1 MKKITKDSMSPE
13 HTLMCHCGC
22 QSPQT
27 LPMLLIF
34 KTNLLIEV
42 LTAFK
47 LSLQGDCVLI
57 NPQKQSMMY
66 LFQVSGWLEYENEEH
81 NGADVLKSQQTAI
94 SDMGTSCLSLQI
106 KPLNRELHL
115 RSHYTDGSA
124 NDLKR
129 GRCSINFDLQARF
142 LTSCMCVTSTKR
154 CLEQG
159 GTILCKQSGFC
170 RWWVSLIVYF
180 IIIFTYIHFY
190 LDFFL
195 LIIIL
200 LSSWFGCWHLLPL
213 FALGLE
219 AACGFRE
226 KLRRGNGE
234 AEWDIQ

>member
-1 MKKITKDSMSPE
+1 MKKITKDGMSPE

-154 CLEQG
+154 YFWSRGEPSPVSNQ
-159 GTILCKQSGFC
+159 IFF
-170 RWWVSLIVYF
+170 RWWSSLIMYF
-180 IIIFTYIHFY
+180 TIIIIFGYIHF
-190 LDFFL
+190 
-195 LIIIL
+195 
-200 LSSWFGCWHLLPL
+200 
-213 FALGLE
+213 
-219 AACGFRE
+219 
-226 KLRRGNGE
+226 
-234 AEWDIQ
+234 

>member
-1 MKKITKDSMSPE
+1 MTKMTKDGMSPE
-13 HTLMCHCGC
+13 RTLMCHCRC

-106 KPLNRELHL
+106 KPLNRELQL
-115 RSHYTDGSA
+115 RSHYTDGSV

-142 LTSCMCVTSTKR
+142 LTSSMCITSTKGVFGAVGYHPLLAIR
-154 CLEQG
+154 LFIQVMVFSHCLFYPQYYYYYFRYVHFYF
-159 GTILCKQSGFC
+159 GFFFL
-170 RWWVSLIVYF
+170 VV
-180 IIIFTYIHFY
+180 IIF
-190 LDFFL
+190 
-195 LIIIL
+195 
-200 LSSWFGCWHLLPL
+200 LSSLFGCQHLLPL

-219 AACGFRE
+219 VACVFRE
-226 KLRRGNGE
+226 KSEVRG
-234 AEWDIQ
+234 

>member
-1 MKKITKDSMSPE
+1 MKKITKDGISPE
-13 HTLMCHCGC
+13 HALMCHCGC

-142 LTSCMCVTSTKR
+142 LTSCVCVTSGIKVH
-154 CLEQG
+154 LEYKDTTPSKQPSFFFFFSHNRFLHSFSLF
-159 GTILCKQSGFC
+159 IL
-170 RWWVSLIVYF
+170 
-180 IIIFTYIHFY
+180 
-190 LDFFL
+190 FFL
-195 LIIIL
+195 
-200 LSSWFGCWHLLPL
+200 
-213 FALGLE
+213 
-219 AACGFRE
+219 
-226 KLRRGNGE
+226 
-234 AEWDIQ
+234 

>member
-1 MKKITKDSMSPE
+1 MLFWDSCLLERQEWPWEKANTSKVSKWYYLFRKAFPHFYFILFYFQPVKKKTKDGMSPE

-47 LSLQGDCVLI
+47 LSLQGDRVLI

-81 NGADVLKSQQTAI
+81 NSADVLKSQQTAI
-94 SDMGTSCLSLQI
+94 SDMGTSCLSLHI

-129 GRCSINFDLQARF
+129 GRSSINFDLQARF
-142 LTSCMCVTSTKR
+142 LTSCMSGIYTSR
-154 CLEQG
+154 
-159 GTILCKQSGFC
+159 I
-170 RWWVSLIVYF
+170 
-180 IIIFTYIHFY
+180 
-190 LDFFL
+190 FFL
-195 LIIIL
+195 FP
-200 LSSWFGCWHLLPL
+200 FGAKSYHTL
-213 FALGLE
+213 
-219 AACGFRE
+219 
-226 KLRRGNGE
+226 
-234 AEWDIQ
+234 

>member
-1 MKKITKDSMSPE
+1 MKKITKDGMSPE

-142 LTSCMCVTSTKR
+142 LTSCMCVTYTKR
-154 CLEQG
+154 YFWSRGEP
-159 GTILCKQSGFC
+159 SP
-170 RWWVSLIVYF
+170 VSNQI
-180 IIIFTYIHFY
+180 
-190 LDFFL
+190 FFL
-195 LIIIL
+195 GDGVL
-200 LSSWFGCWHLLPL
+200 
-213 FALGLE
+213 
-219 AACGFRE
+219 
-226 KLRRGNGE
+226 
-234 AEWDIQ
+234 

>member
-1 MKKITKDSMSPE
+1 MKKAPFFRPEESLTKDGISPE
-13 HTLMCHCGC
+13 HALMCHCGC

-27 LPMLLIF
+27 RPMLLIF

-47 LSLQGDCVLI
+47 LSVQGDCVLI

-115 RSHYTDGSA
+115 RSHYTDGSV

-129 GRCSINFDLQARF
+129 GRCSINFDLWARF
-142 LTSCMCVTSTKR
+142 LTSFMSVTSGRR
-154 CLEQG
+154 C
-159 GTILCKQSGFC
+159 ISNRGF
-170 RWWVSLIVYF
+170 LA
-180 IIIFTYIHFY
+180 H
-190 LDFFL
+190 
-195 LIIIL
+195 
-200 LSSWFGCWHLLPL
+200 
-213 FALGLE
+213 
-219 AACGFRE
+219 
-226 KLRRGNGE
+226 
-234 AEWDIQ
+234 